1 MKDDVVTK
9 LEEVD
14 KKLEDEIANT
24 VTPLAEKVALT
35 ASRVELETTKK
46 YAASQSVYAAA
57 CDVWV
62 HSDRLLFESRLM
74 QMDIDELTT
83 AVQSLA
89 PEIER
94 LETTL
99 DEEMEGKLI

>member
-1 MKDDVVTK
+1 MSLSSNRNGRVCF
-9 LEEVD
+9 
-14 KKLEDEIANT
+14 DEQ
-24 VTPLAEKVALT
+24 VALT

-46 YAASQSVYAAA
+46 
-57 CDVWV
+57 
-62 HSDRLLFESRLM
+62 LM
-74 QMDIDELTT
+74 QMDLDELTT

-99 DEEMEGKLI
+99 DDEMEELADFKQEMSIDIQLLTASHEVGDSS